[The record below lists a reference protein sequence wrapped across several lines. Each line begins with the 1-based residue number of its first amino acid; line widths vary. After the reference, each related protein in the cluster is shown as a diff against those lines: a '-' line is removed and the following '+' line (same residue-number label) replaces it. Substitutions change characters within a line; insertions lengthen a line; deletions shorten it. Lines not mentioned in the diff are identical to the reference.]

1 MSWGAV
7 SEGGPTTHEAATLSA
22 PLKVP
27 YLLICI
33 SKQAA
38 DIFKVSTPMRPET
51 GMDLCLSMCA
61 VPSNAVAL
69 STDAAWEV
77 ALTRM
82 TREIPARL
90 CCSVHLSEGPPFLY
104 SAGEE
109 DRGLWNTCE
118 AGRPNIPFSCCFP
131 RHRAPRRRCGQC
143 TEPGGRDPRVLLGLR
158 FFHGTVPELPH
169 GPSSFTVTALERKR
183 SKQTCVGRERLP

>member
-7 SEGGPTTHEAATLSA
+7 LEGGPTTHEAATLSA

-61 VPSNAVAL
+61 GKCIHQPVCAL
-69 STDAAWEV
+69 NNNV
-77 ALTRM
+77 GL
-82 TREIPARL
+82 
-90 CCSVHLSEGPPFLY
+90 FL
-104 SAGEE
+104 
-109 DRGLWNTCE
+109 N
-118 AGRPNIPFSCCFP
+118 
-131 RHRAPRRRCGQC
+131 
-143 TEPGGRDPRVLLGLR
+143 
-158 FFHGTVPELPH
+158 
-169 GPSSFTVTALERKR
+169 SF
-183 SKQTCVGRERLP
+183 